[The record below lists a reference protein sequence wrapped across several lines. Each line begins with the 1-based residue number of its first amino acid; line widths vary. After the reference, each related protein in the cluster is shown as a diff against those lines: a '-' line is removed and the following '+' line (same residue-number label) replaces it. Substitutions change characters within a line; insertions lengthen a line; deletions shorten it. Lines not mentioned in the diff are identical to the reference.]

1 MRLEDFGYN
10 AFFEESRAFLKLPVS
25 SMTRVTSCHKDT
37 YTVAGEQGEYAS
49 KITGKIF
56 YTSME
61 KENFPVVGDW
71 VSLSGLEENHPT
83 IKVILP
89 RKNIL
94 LRRSAGGA
102 DSQPIG
108 ANIDAAFIIQGL
120 DRDYNLNRLER
131 YLTAVTNCKIRPV
144 LVLNKTDLISGE
156 ELREKISLIK
166 KRFPRLH
173 IIPSSGI
180 TDGGTSGLKKF
191 IRKKTTYCFIGSSG
205 VGKSSLINSLIG
217 KETLE
222 IGALSD
228 YTKKGTHTTC
238 LRSLHVL
245 DNGGI
250 VIDNPGMREF
260 GMSGDLTEDDTGE
273 IFKKLEEI
281 ALKCKYS
288 NCSHGGEVGCAVKD
302 ALDSGELDNK
312 KYLSYI
318 KLQKE
323 MQHNTMSKLEKR
335 NKDKKFG
342 KFCKTVMARRKK
354 AQS

>member
-10 AFFEESRAFLKLPVS
+10 AFFEESRAFLRLPIS
-25 SMTRVTSCHKDT
+25 SLARVTSCHKDT
-37 YTVAGEQGEYAS
+37 YAVAGEQGEYAS

-56 YTSME
+56 YTAMA

-94 LRRSAGGA
+94 LRRAAEGF
-102 DSQPIG
+102 DQQPIG

-131 YLTAVTNCKIRPV
+131 YLTAVTNCKIKPV
-144 LVLNKTDLISGE
+144 LVLNKTDLISEE
-156 ELREKISLIK
+156 ELRSRISMIRQ
-166 KRFPRLH
+166 RFARLH

-180 TDGGTSGLKKF
+180 TAGGISGLKKF

-205 VGKSSLINSLIG
+205 VGKSSLINSLTG
-217 KETLE
+217 ENTLA
-222 IGALSD
+222 IGAVSEF
-228 YTKKGTHTTC
+228 TKKGTHTTC
-238 LRSLHVL
+238 HRSLLLL

-260 GMSGDLTEDDTGE
+260 GLAGESAEIDSAE
-273 IFKKLEEI
+273 IFSRIETI
-281 ALKCKYS
+281 ALKCRYS
-288 NCSHGGEVGCAVKD
+288 NCSHGGESGCAVRN
-302 ALDSGELDNK
+302 AIDSGELDEA

-318 KLQKE
+318 KLKKE
-323 MQHNTMSKLEKR
+323 MEHNTMTDLEKR
-335 NKDKKFG
+335 RKDKKFG
-342 KFCKTVMARRKK
+342 KFCKTVMKQKK
-354 AQS
+354 K